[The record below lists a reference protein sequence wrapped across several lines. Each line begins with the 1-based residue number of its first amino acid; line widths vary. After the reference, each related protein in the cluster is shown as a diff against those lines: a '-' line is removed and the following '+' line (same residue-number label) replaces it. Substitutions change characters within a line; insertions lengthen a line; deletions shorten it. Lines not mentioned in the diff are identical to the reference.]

1 MKKTLSEGT
10 SRQPTDHTT
19 MKLREQDDPEFEV
32 LGAAVRV
39 GVLIWSAAILTLNY
53 VSIPGLPAQKQIDP
67 TFIAS
72 IFTGA
77 LATFG
82 IQRTNSG
89 SSSNSSSTQNFS
101 TEQSAPLPKNP
112 AGRPVVRSTT
122 KPSKPNGGEE

>member
-53 VSIPGLPAQKQIDP
+53 VSIPGLPAQRQIDP

-82 IQRTNSG
+82 IQRTNSA
-89 SSSNSSSTQNFS
+89 SSNSSSNPQNFP
-101 TEQSAPLPKNP
+101 TEQSAPRPEPP

-122 KPSKPNGGEE
+122 KPSKPKADDE

>member
-1 MKKTLSEGT
+1 MTSPPTKGT
-10 SRQPTDHTT
+10 SQKPTENST
-19 MKLREQDDPEFEV
+19 MKLRDPDDPEFEV

-82 IQRTNSG
+82 IQRT
-89 SSSNSSSTQNFS
+89 SSSTGTGSQNAPSFP
-101 TEQSAPLPKNP
+101 EQQPAAPPAAERARPK
-112 AGRPVVRSTT
+112 ARQQ
-122 KPSKPNGGEE
+122 SKPEQ

>member
-1 MKKTLSEGT
+1 
-10 SRQPTDHTT
+10 
-19 MKLREQDDPEFEV
+19 MKLRDKDDPEFEV

-82 IQRTNSG
+82 IQRTNSA
-89 SSSNSSSTQNFS
+89 SSSNSTNTQNFS
-101 TEQSAPLPKNP
+101 TEQSAPLPQNP
-112 AGRPVVRSTT
+112 GGRPVVRSTT
-122 KPSKPNGGEE
+122 KPSKPKGDEE